1 MGPQS
6 LQTNLCAAPVAALD
20 VVTTQIPH
28 KRHTNTD
35 KHTKQKRRSE
45 NKRNRPNKFTTTNSC
60 SSRDDIVQH
69 AQNRATNR
77 MVLSVFKRNHWGT
90 GRFWRIFLARVRLV
104 RKDFWDGM
112 VLLKG
117 DFTKIPGLGGHKT
130 QEKQHRKRK
139 TLGIINMKCWLSL
152 SPPLPLSLSVVPRQ
166 SKFATMPLFQ
176 ERHAPHSR
184 GSDPALL

>member
-117 DFTKIPGLGGHKT
+117 DFTNTWTRGS
-130 QEKQHRKRK
+130 QNARK
-139 TLGIINMKCWLSL
+139 TAQKTKDVRDYQHEVLALSL
-152 SPPLPLSLSVVPRQ
+152 SPPPSLSLCSASSV
-166 SKFATMPLFQ
+166 
-176 ERHAPHSR
+176 
-184 GSDPALL
+184 